1 MAYIEYYKFKK
12 LYMFTKLF
20 KINIFSL
27 TIILVLAFSL
37 LNFNVQA
44 SESLDLTVNKRSFNQ
59 TKLLLENIKDKD
71 KLKSVSQKLTKNN
84 NDNNR
89 LNSDQKNIKLDFNLK
104 DKKVKLSKLNDD
116 ISISIPE
123 DKEINSVDIINDKVI
138 YSGEQSKSD
147 IIVEAVD
154 GGVRQVINIKS
165 KDAPNFYD
173 FKVELKPDYKLS
185 INNDGSAV
193 ITKPN
198 PNFNKKEKINLP
210 KSIDKSTSDLIMS
223 GQTPVISIGKPWA
236 VDANKKDLK
245 TWYTVENGNTLRQH
259 INLENA
265 AFPVVADPLWC
276 GNAIS
281 TVNWINRDG
290 MWSASNNPTWCGAWN
305 CAGQW
310 ACWQESFDK
319 TSSCALWSGWTCVN
333 RPWNKQWNTNQY
345 WSMYNQ
351 FMCHADFPQGFK
363 TPWNIEPAKK
373 DKGYWG
379 FVGSGCN

>member
-165 KDAPNFYD
+165 KDAPN
-173 FKVELKPDYKLS
+173 K
-185 INNDGSAV
+185 
-193 ITKPN
+193 
-198 PNFNKKEKINLP
+198 
-210 KSIDKSTSDLIMS
+210 
-223 GQTPVISIGKPWA
+223 
-236 VDANKKDLK
+236 
-245 TWYTVENGNTLRQH
+245 
-259 INLENA
+259 
-265 AFPVVADPLWC
+265 
-276 GNAIS
+276 
-281 TVNWINRDG
+281 
-290 MWSASNNPTWCGAWN
+290 
-305 CAGQW
+305 
-310 ACWQESFDK
+310 
-319 TSSCALWSGWTCVN
+319 
-333 RPWNKQWNTNQY
+333 
-345 WSMYNQ
+345 
-351 FMCHADFPQGFK
+351 
-363 TPWNIEPAKK
+363 
-373 DKGYWG
+373 
-379 FVGSGCN
+379 